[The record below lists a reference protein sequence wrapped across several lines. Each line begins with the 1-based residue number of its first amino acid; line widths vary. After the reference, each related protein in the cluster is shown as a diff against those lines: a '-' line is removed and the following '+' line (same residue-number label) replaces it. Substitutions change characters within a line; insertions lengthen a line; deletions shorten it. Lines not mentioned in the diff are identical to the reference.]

1 MRHGSVRRVEVRV
14 GAPQADQPVDERVGV
29 SERAEHQHR
38 EAESEGQIGLHRRKR
53 QAVRWPAGGV
63 VVRVLT

>member
-1 MRHGSVRRVEVRV
+1 
-14 GAPQADQPVDERVGV
+14 V

-53 QAVRWPAGGV
+53 QAVRWPAGRV